1 MFQNSNPKPN
11 INYDKISNISNSP
24 HSASQSILEVLKFL
38 KENDGMV
45 QGEEIVKLLKKI
57 TENEQK
63 YWELYPNFVTIVN
76 SILEII
82 GKTDNASLNK
92 NTTDILVDIISH
104 IEGNQEIT
112 AD

>member
-1 MFQNSNPKPN
+1 
-11 INYDKISNISNSP
+11 
-24 HSASQSILEVLKFL
+24 
-38 KENDGMV
+38 MV

-63 YWELYPNFVTIVN
+63 YWELYPNFVTIIN

-92 NTTDILVDIISH
+92 NITDILVDIISH

-112 AD
+112 GD